1 MHSVGVTL
9 FSMIFRKLLA
19 LDMQLILYQLTYSA
33 YLYTTHNYH
42 AVCILKWF
50 WTLSLSCVWV
60 QNAMVRGWTHVHV
73 YTHAHGTVGIRLVT
87 YHTWGENT
95 LISNVTGLLKWTH
108 GYIVDDTTANTCA
121 TTFGH
126 SWVAFGKFITHAKL
140 WCSFTVLHAWCA
152 KVLQQLLRYSG
163 FAFTLSIEKFAVCQL
178 YKFPQ
183 ISYHNIFF
191 EKRINSNLV
200 RFIWLVHVMMHKN
213 CIVSWDPA
221 K

>member
-1 MHSVGVTL
+1 MHQPSHSGKEWLKHWVCTFTIVVFIHAFIILLFFLFMHSVGVTL

-95 LISNVTGLLKWTH
+95 LISNVTGLLKWTD
-108 GYIVDDTTANTCA
+108 VTANICA

-126 SWVAFGKFITHAKL
+126 SWVAFREI
-140 WCSFTVLHAWCA
+140 
-152 KVLQQLLRYSG
+152 
-163 FAFTLSIEKFAVCQL
+163 
-178 YKFPQ
+178 
-183 ISYHNIFF
+183 YH
-191 EKRINSNLV
+191 S
-200 RFIWLVHVMMHKN
+200 
-213 CIVSWDPA
+213 C
-221 K
+221 

>member
-1 MHSVGVTL
+1 MHQPSHSGKDFMHSVGVTL

-108 GYIVDDTTANTCA
+108 GYIVDDTTANICA
-121 TTFGH
+121 TILLDTHGLLLGNLSLMLSCDVH
-126 SWVAFGKFITHAKL
+126 SQHCTHDVQKFYNNCYDTPD
-140 WCSFTVLHAWCA
+140 LHS
-152 KVLQQLLRYSG
+152 LFQ
-163 FAFTLSIEKFAVCQL
+163 
-178 YKFPQ
+178 
-183 ISYHNIFF
+183 
-191 EKRINSNLV
+191 
-200 RFIWLVHVMMHKN
+200 
-213 CIVSWDPA
+213 
-221 K
+221 